1 MSKRAVETALGCLFV
16 GMWMVPQVA
25 SAGRYDPYA
34 VVPRGPIVLDM
45 AKVVA
50 SPRLPAPQ
58 RQPDLSALPM
68 AAEPAAKGP
77 RSKLPDGWVQL
88 GEVVQREEVALGIA
102 EVSPDPDPAWEDI
115 EGNQYPRKHTLY
127 MNFNGEK
134 LYNGSDNSA
143 ENISSLAGAG
153 TYPGFTGSESTALA
167 IIQAVQADM
176 ATLGVVVQYEKRPHK
191 TLPYT
196 MAMVSGSWE
205 DTNIE
210 DPAGGVAPGT
220 DCEARGQR
228 HVVYVFDK
236 AASTVGQEAAHAW
249 GLDHTIGSDRIMS
262 YQGGTNKH
270 FGDNCQ
276 PLCEEGCQGP
286 GSIGC
291 RAIHEKYCGVGSE
304 TQNDLA
310 ELGFIFGTNEP
321 DSEPPEV
328 DIVEPAADVMVEA
341 GADVA
346 IQGFVHDNYG
356 GVGWRLV
363 ISKDGEVVSDEV
375 DYDKVLGWTFTNL
388 PKGVYEVML
397 EAEDHF
403 GHIVSDTVTLY
414 VGVEAPA
421 DSESEGTGGTGGGS
435 EEGGSEASGDVPTS
449 DGIQP
454 TTTTMGSETDPGA
467 SGDEGGSAGG
477 CRISPHAGGVAGLL
491 APLLGLGLAWR
502 ARRRR

>member
-1 MSKRAVETALGCLFV
+1 MSKRAVKTALGYVFV

-50 SPRLPAPQ
+50 APQ
-58 RQPDLSALPM
+58 LPEPQKQPDLSVLRETPEVPR
-68 AAEPAAKGP
+68 AAQTGP
-77 RSKLPDGWVQL
+77 RNTLPDGWVQL

-102 EVSPDPDPAWEDI
+102 EVSPDPDPAWEDL

-134 LYNGSDNSA
+134 LYNNSDNSA
-143 ENISSLAGAG
+143 ENRSSLAGSG
-153 TYPGFTGSESTALA
+153 TYPVFTGAESTALA

-176 ATLGVVVQYEKRPHK
+176 ATLGVVVQYLKRPHK
-191 TLPYT
+191 TVPYT

-210 DPAGGVAPGT
+210 KPAGGVAPGT

-236 AASTVGQEAAHAW
+236 SASTVGQEAAHAW
-249 GLDHTIGSDRIMS
+249 GLDHTVGGDRIMS
-262 YQGGTNKH
+262 YEGGSNKH

-276 PLCEEGCQGP
+276 PLCEAGCQGP

-291 RAIHEKYCGVGSE
+291 RAVHEKYCGVGSDA
-304 TQNDLA
+304 QNDLA
-310 ELGFIFGTNEP
+310 ELGYIFGTNEP
-321 DSEPPEV
+321 DTEPPEV
-328 DIVEPAADVMVEA
+328 DIVEPAADVMVEV
-341 GADVA
+341 GATVSLV
-346 IQGFVHDNYG
+346 GSVHDNYG
-356 GVGWRLV
+356 GLGWRLEIV
-363 ISKDGEVVSDEV
+363 KDGEVVSDEV
-375 DYDKVLGWTFTNL
+375 DYDKALQWNLSNL
-388 PKGVYEVML
+388 PKGVYEVKL

-403 GHIVSDTVTLY
+403 GHIVADTVKLY
-414 VGVEAPA
+414 VGVEAS
-421 DSESEGTGGTGGGS
+421 DSESGESGGTGGS
-435 EEGGSEASGDVPTS
+435 EEGSEASGDVPTS

-454 TTTTMGSETDPGA
+454 TTTTMGSETDPGGN
-467 SGDEGGSAGG
+467 SDGG

-491 APLLGLGLAWR
+491 APMLGLGLAWR

>member
-1 MSKRAVETALGCLFV
+1 MSKRAVQTALGCLFA
-16 GMWMVPQVA
+16 GAWLVPAVA
-25 SAGRYDPYA
+25 GAEGYDPYA
-34 VVPRGPIVLDM
+34 VVPKGPTVFDM
-45 AKVVA
+45 AAVVEA
-50 SPRLPAPQ
+50 PRLPETQ
-58 RQPDLSALPM
+58 RQPDLQALRATP
-68 AAEPAAKGP
+68 EAAKPALQGS
-77 RSKLPDGWVQL
+77 RKTLPDGWVQL

-102 EVSPDPDPAWEDI
+102 AVSPEPSPAWEDL
-115 EGNQYPRKHTLY
+115 EGNQYPRKHTLF

-143 ENISSLAGAG
+143 ENMSSLAGAG
-153 TYPGFTGSESTALA
+153 TYPAFNGVESTALA

-176 ATLGVVVQYEKRPHK
+176 ETLGVVVAYQKRPSK

-196 MAMVSGSWE
+196 MAMIGGSWE
-205 DTNIE
+205 DTNIS

-249 GLDHTIGSDRIMS
+249 GLDHTTGPDRIMS
-262 YQGGTNKH
+262 YTPGTNKH

-291 RAIHEKYCGVGSE
+291 RAIHEKYCGEGSE

-310 ELGFIFGTNEP
+310 ELAFIFGTNEP

-328 DIVEPAADVMVEA
+328 DIVDPAEDVVAEA
-341 GADVA
+341 GTTVNIA
-346 IQGFVHDNYG
+346 GFVHDNYG

-363 ISKDGEVVSDEV
+363 VTRDGKTIIDEV
-375 DYDKVLGWTFTNL
+375 DYDKKLAWGLKGL
-388 PKGVYEVML
+388 PTGVYVVTL

-403 GHIVSDTVTLY
+403 GHVVQDTVTLY
-414 VGVEAPA
+414 IGVEKPA
-421 DSESEGTGGTGGGS
+421 ETDSAEGSG
-435 EEGGSEASGDVPTS
+435 EGGSEGSGDVPTTGFEP
-449 DGIQP
+449 D
-454 TTTTMGSETDPGA
+454 TTMTGTGTGTGTDPG
-467 SGDEGGSAGG
+467 GDADDGG
-477 CRISPHAGGVAGLL
+477 CRISAHAGGPAGLL

>member
-1 MSKRAVETALGCLFV
+1 MSERAVKTALGCVFV
-16 GMWMVPQVA
+16 GMWMVPQAA

-34 VVPRGPIVLDM
+34 VVPRGPIVIDM

-50 SPRLPAPQ
+50 SPQLPEPQ
-58 RQPDLSALPM
+58 EQPDLSALRETPE
-68 AAEPAAKGP
+68 EPRPAQAG
-77 RSKLPDGWVQL
+77 RRNTLPDGWVQL

-102 EVSPDPDPAWEDI
+102 EVSPDPDPAWEDL
-115 EGNQYPRKHTLY
+115 EGNQYPRKHTLF
-127 MNFNGEK
+127 MNFNGGK
-134 LYNGSDNSA
+134 LYNGADNSA
-143 ENISSLAGAG
+143 ENRSSLAGADK
-153 TYPGFTGSESTALA
+153 YPAFLGSESSALA
-167 IIQAVQADM
+167 VIQAVQADM
-176 ATLGVVVQYEKRPHK
+176 ATLGVVVAYEKRPNK

-205 DTNIE
+205 DTNLE
-210 DPAGGVAPGT
+210 EPAGGVAPGT

-228 HVVYVFDK
+228 HVVYVFDR
-236 AASTVGQEAAHAW
+236 AASTVGQEAAHSW

-262 YQGGTNKH
+262 YEGGSNKH

-304 TQNDLA
+304 AQNDLA

-321 DSEPPEV
+321 DTEPPEV
-328 DIVEPAADVMVEA
+328 DIVAPAEDVVVVKA
-341 GADVA
+341 GASVA
-346 IQGFVHDNYG
+346 VQGSVHDNYG

-363 ISKDGEVVSDEV
+363 IVKDGETVTDQV
-375 DYDKVLGWTFTNL
+375 DYDKVLAWNL
-388 PKGVYEVML
+388 SSPPNGVYEVIL

-403 GHIVSDTVTLY
+403 GHVVSDKVTLY
-414 VGVEAPA
+414 VGVEAPM
-421 DSESEGTGGTGGGS
+421 DSESGGTGGEEGS
-435 EEGGSEASGDVPTS
+435 EGSGEVPTS

-454 TTTTMGSETDPGA
+454 STTMGSETDPGGGGDDGA
-467 SGDEGGSAGG
+467 SDGG
-477 CRISPHAGGVAGLL
+477 CRISPHAGGAAGLL

>member
-1 MSKRAVETALGCLFV
+1 
-16 GMWMVPQVA
+16 
-25 SAGRYDPYA
+25 
-34 VVPRGPIVLDM
+34 
-45 AKVVA
+45 
-50 SPRLPAPQ
+50 
-58 RQPDLSALPM
+58 
-68 AAEPAAKGP
+68 
-77 RSKLPDGWVQL
+77 
-88 GEVVQREEVALGIA
+88 
-102 EVSPDPDPAWEDI
+102 
-115 EGNQYPRKHTLY
+115 

-143 ENISSLAGAG
+143 ENLSSLAGAG
-153 TYPGFTGSESTALA
+153 TYPGFTGSETTALA

-176 ATLGVVVQYEKRPHK
+176 AALGVVVVYEKRPHK

-196 MAMVSGSWE
+196 MAMVSGSWQ
-205 DTNIE
+205 DTNIDE
-210 DPAGGVAPGT
+210 PAGGVAPGT

-236 AASTVGQEAAHAW
+236 SASTVGQEAAHAW
-249 GLDHTIGSDRIMS
+249 GLDHTNGADRIMS
-262 YQGGTNKH
+262 YTPGTNKH

-291 RAIHEKYCGVGSE
+291 RAVHEKYCGVDSE
-304 TQNDLA
+304 AQNDLA

-321 DSEPPEV
+321 DTEPPEV
-328 DIVEPAADVMVEA
+328 DIVEPVADVVVEA
-341 GADVA
+341 GATVKVL
-346 IQGFVHDNYG
+346 GSVHDNYG
-356 GVGWRLV
+356 GVGWRLEV
-363 ISKDGEVVSDEV
+363 VKDGETIFDEV
-375 DYDKVLGWTFTNL
+375 DYEKGLGWNLTNL

-403 GHIVSDTVTLY
+403 GHIVSDEVTLY

-421 DSESEGTGGTGGGS
+421 DSDAGGTGGS
-435 EEGGSEASGDVPTS
+435 EEGSEASGDVPTT

-454 TTTTMGSETDPGA
+454 STTTMTSETDPG
-467 SGDEGGSAGG
+467 GEGEGGSSDGG
-477 CRISPHAGGVAGLL
+477 CRISPHAGGPAGLL